1 MFLTVSAVKSARG
14 SQKSVQAKGAGATP
28 EVMSVPPGSCLCPP
42 AAPLGEEG
50 EGTHGTPQ
58 LQGSQKAGEALIEGA
73 ELCTGVLQ
81 SSFLSRAS
89 EQKCFPLQACENKS

>member
-1 MFLTVSAVKSARG
+1 MFLTISAVKSARG
-14 SQKSVQAKGAGATP
+14 SQKPVQAKGAGATP

-58 LQGSQKAGEALIEGA
+58 LQGSQKAGETGKSLAEGA
-73 ELCTGVLQ
+73 ALCTGVPTQQGL
-81 SSFLSRAS
+81 RAEVFS
-89 EQKCFPLQACENKS
+89 APSM